1 MVMHCIPRAISR
13 FRCRHYYRGAV
24 PVEIREAKA
33 DDHDELFVAFS
44 RIVRAGEGF
53 PQAHPVTRE
62 EFDDYWIARSSV
74 VSVARFGGYLI
85 GAYYIKPNYVGRAS
99 HIANAGY
106 FVLAPYRSTGVGRTL
121 VEHSLRTA
129 RRLGFDAM
137 QFNLVFET
145 NSARTMYARL
155 GFAEVGRIPRAVD
168 DEDAIIYWRS
178 LEDIDLEDIDLED
191 IDLGNLDA

>member
-1 MVMHCIPRAISR
+1 MVMHASPCDQSLQMPALLPWVSCRSR
-13 FRCRHYYRGAV
+13 SEKRRRMTTTNSSSRSAV
-24 PVEIREAKA
+24 
-33 DDHDELFVAFS
+33 S
-44 RIVRAGEGF
+44 SSAGEGF

-85 GAYYIKPNYVGRAS
+85 GGYYIKPNYVGRAS

-106 FVLAPYRSTGVGRTL
+106 FVLGPYRSTGVGRTL

-137 QFNLVFET
+137 QFNLVFES
-145 NSARTMYARL
+145 NSARTMYAKL
-155 GFAEVGRIPRAVD
+155 GFAEVGRIPA
-168 DEDAIIYWRS
+168 RS
-178 LEDIDLEDIDLED
+178 R
-191 IDLGNLDA
+191 